1 LPPSFIYRN
10 SRIYEI
16 VMRLLYGRY
25 YEDRYIA
32 LANLIPAGSSVLDL
46 CCGPGVLYTRYL
58 RGKSVRYV
66 GLDVNERFIEALT
79 SQGGAGI
86 VMDLRDDNPLPKADY
101 IVMQASL
108 YHFIPRASQMVARML
123 KSANRQAIIAEP
135 IQNLTSSSNPLLALA
150 GRFFTNPGSGDQPHR
165 FTESDLDQLIS
176 GLGTDCAQSFL
187 IPGGR
192 EKIYVLNASSKKSS
206 K

>member
-1 LPPSFIYRN
+1 
-10 SRIYEI
+10 
-16 VMRLLYGRY
+16 MRLLYGRY

-32 LANLIPAGSSVLDL
+32 LAKLIPAGSSVLDL

-58 RGKSVRYV
+58 KGKSASYV
-66 GLDVNERFIEALT
+66 GLDINERFIEGLK
-79 SQGGAGI
+79 SQGGTGI
-86 VMDLRDDNPLPKADY
+86 VMDLRDDKPLPKADY

-108 YHFIPRASQMVARML
+108 YHFIPNESRIVARML
-123 KSANRQAIIAEP
+123 KSASRRVIIAEP

-150 GRFFTNPGSGDQPHR
+150 GRLFTNPGSGDQPHR

-176 GLGTDCAQSFL
+176 GLGIDCTRSFL

-192 EKIYVLNASSKKSS
+192 EKIYVLNASNE
-206 K
+206 